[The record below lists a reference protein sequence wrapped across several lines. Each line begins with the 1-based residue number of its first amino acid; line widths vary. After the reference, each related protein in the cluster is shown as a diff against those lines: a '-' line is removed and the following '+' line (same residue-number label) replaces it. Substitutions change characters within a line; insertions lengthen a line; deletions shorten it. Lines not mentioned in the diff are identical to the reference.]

1 MEPLAELGGWD
12 ADDLREDAGKAIRV
26 SEADGGGDLRNALIG
41 ETERTFGEL
50 HAYLVDVDVDINA
63 GAPLEDAAEVGIAAM
78 AELGQ
83 RGDGDAA
90 FIVDADVF
98 QCVGEDSI
106 LDRIMI
112 AARGVGMRLRAVEQV
127 IGLTEI
133 FGQQLQ
139 TGEHLLHICG
149 GRADGAAVETL
160 RRVRI
165 KQRLLPAGAADAACG
180 LALIGLEK
188 SGVDGAEQHVAVED
202 WDDVFTKSCVA
213 HAKVGAAKPLTFV
226 VHPADYG
233 EAGVI
238 VLLIG
243 LHVHTEW
250 ICVREKGAERLV
262 ELLVDG
268 DEAAEI
274 LDAELDAVYLGQ
286 IVQVLPDFFERD
298 RHITTPFY
306 HL

>member
-12 ADDLREDAGKAIRV
+12 ADDLREDAGKVIRV

-106 LDRIMI
+106 LARIMI
-112 AARGVGMRLRAVEQV
+112 AARGVGMRLRAVEV

-165 KQRLLPAGAADAACG
+165 KRRRSTAYRPR
-180 LALIGLEK
+180 
-188 SGVDGAEQHVAVED
+188 
-202 WDDVFTKSCVA
+202 W
-213 HAKVGAAKPLTFV
+213 
-226 VHPADYG
+226 
-233 EAGVI
+233 
-238 VLLIG
+238 
-243 LHVHTEW
+243 
-250 ICVREKGAERLV
+250 
-262 ELLVDG
+262 
-268 DEAAEI
+268 
-274 LDAELDAVYLGQ
+274 
-286 IVQVLPDFFERD
+286 
-298 RHITTPFY
+298 
-306 HL
+306 

>member
-106 LDRIMI
+106 LARIMI

-165 KQRLLPAGAADAACG
+165 KQRLLPAGAADAACVPS
-180 LALIGLEK
+180 LVWKNPALMEPSSTSPSKIGTTY
-188 SGVDGAEQHVAVED
+188 SP
-202 WDDVFTKSCVA
+202 S
-213 HAKVGAAKPLTFV
+213 
-226 VHPADYG
+226 PAW
-233 EAGVI
+233 
-238 VLLIG
+238 
-243 LHVHTEW
+243 HMP
-250 ICVREKGAERLV
+250 K
-262 ELLVDG
+262 
-268 DEAAEI
+268 
-274 LDAELDAVYLGQ
+274 
-286 IVQVLPDFFERD
+286 
-298 RHITTPFY
+298 
-306 HL
+306 

>member
-12 ADDLREDAGKAIRV
+12 ADDLREDAGKVIRV
-26 SEADGGGDLRNALIG
+26 SDADGGGDLRNALIG

-106 LDRIMI
+106 LARIMI

-149 GRADGAAVETL
+149 TS
-160 RRVRI
+160 
-165 KQRLLPAGAADAACG
+165 CG
-180 LALIGLEK
+180 L
-188 SGVDGAEQHVAVED
+188 
-202 WDDVFTKSCVA
+202 W
-213 HAKVGAAKPLTFV
+213 
-226 VHPADYG
+226 
-233 EAGVI
+233 
-238 VLLIG
+238 
-243 LHVHTEW
+243 
-250 ICVREKGAERLV
+250 
-262 ELLVDG
+262 
-268 DEAAEI
+268 
-274 LDAELDAVYLGQ
+274 
-286 IVQVLPDFFERD
+286 
-298 RHITTPFY
+298 
-306 HL
+306 